1 MVYYSSGHRNSIKGT
16 GQSIAIYEKQNL
28 ETLQTQKILLP
39 FLYAEVPAVRRDVRT
54 GVDDLLWCDFAD
66 IAVDFFQNHTG
77 LGVRF

>member
-1 MVYYSSGHRNSIKGT
+1 MYYH
-16 GQSIAIYEKQNL
+16 EKTPI
-28 ETLQTQKILLP
+28 ETLQAEKVLLP
-39 FLYAEVPAVRRDVRT
+39 FLYAEITPVRGDVRA